1 MLLEK
6 IKKIQKNVEEISVEK
21 SKTLKNIIEELYM
34 QNNLKQLDKE
44 LKVLY
49 DFQSKEL
56 EFINLEKKCYGKDK
70 NLTLYEFCIL
80 SQKFPYI

>member
-6 IKKIQKNVEEISVEK
+6 IKKIQKKVEELSVEK
-21 SKTLKNIIEELYM
+21 NRSLKNIIEELYM

-49 DFQSKEL
+49 DFQ
-56 EFINLEKKCYGKDK
+56 
-70 NLTLYEFCIL
+70 
-80 SQKFPYI
+80 